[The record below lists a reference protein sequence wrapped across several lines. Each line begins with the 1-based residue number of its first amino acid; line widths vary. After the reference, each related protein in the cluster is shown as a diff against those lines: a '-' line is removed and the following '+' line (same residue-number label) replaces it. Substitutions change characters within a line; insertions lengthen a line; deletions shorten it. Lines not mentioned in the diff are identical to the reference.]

1 MRRCLNCGKETH
13 NPKYCS
19 CSCSITCRNR
29 GRQQSEETRRKISQ
43 ALTRF
48 PKTPRLCVFCGAKFT
63 PKKRKQT
70 YCSNDC
76 VLKKVHTSPG
86 FKAQCR
92 KAGRISAAITV
103 RRSKNERYMADLCEE
118 HFDLV
123 WTNRPMFN
131 GWDADIILPDI
142 KLAILWNGV
151 WHYKKVTE
159 KHSLSQVQNRDVIKM
174 REIKQCGYTPYVIKD
189 MGKANKRFVESEFQK
204 LLQWIKEE

>member
-1 MRRCLNCGKETH
+1 
-13 NPKYCS
+13 
-19 CSCSITCRNR
+19 
-29 GRQQSEETRRKISQ
+29 
-43 ALTRF
+43 
-48 PKTPRLCVFCGAKFT
+48 
-63 PKKRKQT
+63 
-70 YCSNDC
+70 
-76 VLKKVHTSPG
+76 
-86 FKAQCR
+86 
-92 KAGRISAAITV
+92 
-103 RRSKNERYMADLCEE
+103 MADLCEE